1 MNAKKAK
8 TIRKIAF
15 RLSRGQDFNPEM
27 KVKKNAVF
35 KEVVGDDGKK
45 KKQIVKNAKFQ
56 RTLNKAGATSIR
68 RRLKR
73 LYIQRKIRISID
85 RKKI

>member
-27 KVKKNAVF
+27 KVTKNAVF
-35 KEVVGDDGKK
+35 KDVIGDDGKK
-45 KKQIVKNAKFQ
+45 RKQIVKSAKFQ
-56 RTLNKAGATSIR
+56 RVLNRDGATSIR

-73 LYIQRKIRISID
+73 LYLQRKIRISID